1 LEEWPNLG
9 LRLCN
14 NYQFIKG
21 ARKMIFER
29 FTERGRKVIVY
40 AREEAERRNND
51 YLGTEHMLLALLR
64 DEDNIPSIILKKMG
78 LNINDIRNEVNR
90 NLSQGGNLLTFG
102 QIPFTPKAKK
112 VLELAIEEA
121 GLLGHNHVS
130 SEHILLGLLREDE
143 GVGGKILRSFG
154 AHLLGARQLVIN
166 LSIKPHHN
174 APTQKERRKTNT
186 PALDEFGRDLT
197 LLAIEGK
204 LDPVIGRDDEI
215 ERILQVLGRRI
226 KNNPAIVGEPGVG
239 KTAIVEGLA
248 QRIVLGEVPDNLLGK
263 RIVSLDLGL
272 MIAGTKYRGQF
283 EERLKSVV
291 KEIVNSEN
299 NIILFIDEIHTIIGA
314 GAAEGSVDAS
324 NMLKPSLARGEIQ
337 CIGATTPAE
346 YRKYLERDGALE
358 RRFQP
363 IFIQPPSLEVTS
375 NILHGIKSKYE
386 SFHGVQITDAAI
398 EAAVQLSDRYI
409 TDRHLPD
416 KAIDVLDETGSR
428 IKLRRSTIPQAIKDM
443 ESNLIRL
450 AKEKGLYMRL
460 HEADRVRAIKAQE
473 ERLKKQYDNQYK
485 KWKDMYQNE
494 IPVVTEE
501 DVAYTVSKITGIPLF
516 KLEESETEKLL
527 NMEQTLHQRIVGQEE
542 GIKALCKAIRRSRI
556 GLKTKNRPIG
566 SFFFL
571 GPTGVGKTEL
581 AKALAEY
588 MFNDENA
595 LIKLDMSE
603 YMERFTVS
611 RLTGAPPGYVGYE
624 EGGQLTEKVRKRPY
638 SVVLF
643 DEIEKAHP
651 DVFNILLQIL
661 DEGVLTDS
669 LGRRVDFKNTIIIM
683 TSNLGAR
690 IIEKSTPLGFTQS
703 TFQADYEKMK
713 ESVLSELRRNFN
725 PEFLNRVDETI
736 VFHALEREHLL
747 SILDFLLVETNNKL
761 SGMGITLEVDLD
773 VKEWLLNKYYQPSY
787 GARPMRRAIRKE
799 IEDQLSE
806 VLLQGR
812 FKDCGVIRVMLQEDK
827 IVFQEVEVPVYAGV
841 N

>member
-1 LEEWPNLG
+1 
-9 LRLCN
+9 
-14 NYQFIKG
+14 
-21 ARKMIFER
+21 MIFER

-90 NLSQGGNLLTFG
+90 SLSQGGNLLTFG

-215 ERILQVLGRRI
+215 ERILQVLGRRL
-226 KNNPAIVGEPGVG
+226 KNNPAIVGDPGVG

-761 SGMGITLEVDLD
+761 SGMGITLEVDLE